1 MLKQYGNNCYLTSFL
16 HLISLTSGDWKCYE
30 EFQCVDKMIDN
41 LQQDKCKDIDNELV
55 TKINDIINKYRS
67 HQTVKHA
74 KDYFLKQLGLNNDIV
89 SFEFDNSDKRFVI
102 SENLPNLTGLENPDP
117 ITIYNYFN
125 PFINYE
131 HIMID
136 NKEYRI
142 IGFILSTGIHHF
154 VIGRLHIYYG
164 PEFLNYVTDFCKID
178 PIASDKIVRLTDE
191 EKNYYGEKITSMNYQ
206 ISYILYE
213 RV

>member
-1 MLKQYGNNCYLTSFL
+1 MLKQYDNNCYLTSFL

-30 EFQCVDKMIDN
+30 KFQCVDRMIDN
-41 LQQDKCKDIDNELV
+41 LQQDKCKDIDDELV
-55 TKINDIINKYRS
+55 TKINNTINKNKSY
-67 HQTVKHA
+67 QTVKYA
-74 KDYFLKQLGLNNDIV
+74 KDYFLKKLGLNNDIV
-89 SFEFDNSDKRFVI
+89 SFEFDNLDKRFFI
-102 SENLPNLTGLENPDP
+102 SENIPNLTGLENPDP
-117 ITIYNYFN
+117 IIIYNYFN

-142 IGFILSTGIHHF
+142 IGFILSTGTHHF

-213 RV
+213 KV